1 MTVTRKRVEIRLE
14 AKEYEKIREMAK
26 KKSKPIARVIR
37 EAIEAL
43 YEKLAKEEKKKAV
56 RKLAAMN
63 VDFPEWCELE
73 KEIEGKYED

>member
-56 RKLAAMN
+56 RKLSAMN
-63 VDFPEWCELE
+63 VDLPEWCELE